1 MTEFGRYFVPGP
13 VEVHPDVLAA
23 LTRPVIPHRSAETEE
38 LFRRTQ
44 PGLQAVFGTTRPVYV
59 LTSSGTAVVEAGL
72 RALPRGKV
80 LALVNGAFSQRF
92 ERIARECGHDV
103 DVTGVDWG
111 EVHDPAAVAEAARG
125 GGYRAV
131 TVAHSETSTGALQPI
146 AEIARALGDVPL
158 LVDSVSG
165 AGGVAVDMDAAGLGY
180 ACTGAQKALAL
191 PPGLGFAVLSEKML
205 QDAPQA
211 PARGY
216 YLDLLRYEKDQPP
229 FTPAISLIFALAVQ
243 LERMEKEGL
252 RARFARHQAMAERTW
267 EWVES
272 AGERIGVALEVLA
285 PAGKRSPTVTCVKLP
300 AGRSGPDAVRRIAER
315 GYTVGGGYASLRE
328 TTFRIGHMGEQTL
341 ATLEGLLAAC
351 DEALAAA

>member
-103 DVTGVDWG
+103 DVAGVDWG
-111 EVHDPAAVAEAARG
+111 EVHDPAAVAAGRARRRLPRG
-125 GGYRAV
+125 HGRAQRDV
-131 TVAHSETSTGALQPI
+131 HRR
-146 AEIARALGDVPL
+146 ARAHRGDRARARRRAPSGRLGQRRGRRCRRHGRRGPGVRVHGRAEGARASARPRIRRPL
-158 LVDSVSG
+158 RE
-165 AGGVAVDMDAAGLGY
+165 DAAGRAAG
-180 ACTGAQKALAL
+180 
-191 PPGLGFAVLSEKML
+191 
-205 QDAPQA
+205 

-216 YLDLLRYEKDQPP
+216 YLDLLRYDKDQPP
-229 FTPAISLIFALAVQ
+229 FTPAISLVFALAAQ

-252 RARFARHQAMAERTW
+252 AARFARHQAMAERTW
-267 EWVES
+267 DWVET
-272 AGERIGVALEVLA
+272 AGDRIGVALEVLA
-285 PAGKRSPTVTCVKLP
+285 PAGARSPTVTCVKLP
-300 AGRSGPDAVRRIAER
+300 AGHHGPDAVRRIAER
-315 GYTVGGGYASLRE
+315 GYTVGAGYAVLKE

-351 DEALAAA
+351 DEALAAP